1 MQSDSI
7 DFAEELLKLLPVDG
21 RTVAAPTLR
30 ATLGRIVG
38 RDVSDLEFA
47 RAVRTL
53 VEQGIGVE
61 GEGEPGSIGWARGG
75 GFRGVW

>member
-7 DFAEELLKLLPVDG
+7 DFADELLKLLPVDG

-30 ATLGRIVG
+30 AALARIIG
-38 RDVSDLEFA
+38 RDVTHLEFA
-47 RAVRTL
+47 SAVRTL
-53 VEQGIGVE
+53 VEQGIGV
-61 GEGEPGSIGWARGG
+61 EGEPGSIGWARGG